1 MYTWLR
7 ENPHRLH
14 LGQVG
19 LRLRVNSTDRAIQP
33 ADISGIEQKL
43 DLWSGILTSR
53 FTLAGEAV
61 MVKTAVHPELDVL
74 AVQIDS
80 VLIGS
85 QQLAVRFAFPYG
97 SPEMAAAVWDKT
109 DRHRS
114 EVIRQSRNS
123 ARI

>member
-1 MYTWLR
+1 
-7 ENPHRLH
+7 N
-14 LGQVG
+14 G
-19 LRLRVNSTDRAIQP
+19 TDRPIQP

-61 MVKTAVHPELDVL
+61 TVKTAVHPELDLL
-74 AVQIDS
+74 AVAIDS
-80 VLIGS
+80 VLLGS
-85 QQLAVRFAFPYG
+85 YLAVRFAFPYG
-97 SPEMAAAVWDKT
+97 SPEMSAADWDKT

-123 ARI
+123 ARIHRVFETDE